1 MSRAID
7 VLWVATNDN
16 QAIPRRVKIRVF
28 ERAGKCCEECTLL
41 IAGKL
46 RPEYD
51 HKVALINGGA
61 HGEANLQLLCSECH
75 KVKTR
80 ADVADKSAMAR
91 KKLKA
96 IGIKK
101 PRTIRS
107 WRRFDGSVVHAERN
121 R

>member
-7 VLWVATNDN
+7 TMWVGKTDD
-16 QAIPRRVKIRVF
+16 QAIPPRVKIRVF
-28 ERAGKCCEECTLL
+28 ERANKHCEECTLL
-41 IAGKL
+41 ICGKL

-61 HGEANLQLLCSECH
+61 HSEANLQLLCSECH
-75 KVKTR
+75 KAKTR
-80 ADVADKSAMAR
+80 TDVAEKSVMAR

-96 IGIKK
+96 AGIKK
-101 PRTIRS
+101 PRTIRN
-107 WRRFDGSVVHAERN
+107 WRRFDGSIVRAERL